1 MTVWPIAFTLPNT
14 LRASN
19 DAKFTMIISVV
30 SMWIFRIGFGILMGS
45 VFGMGV
51 LGVWIAMIIDWFV
64 RAVLFVFRYRSGKW
78 TSIKII

>member
-1 MTVWPIAFTLPNT
+1 
-14 LRASN
+14 
-19 DAKFTMIISVV
+19 
-30 SMWIFRIGFGILMGS
+30 MGS

-51 LGVWIAMIIDWFV
+51 MGVWIAMIIDWFV